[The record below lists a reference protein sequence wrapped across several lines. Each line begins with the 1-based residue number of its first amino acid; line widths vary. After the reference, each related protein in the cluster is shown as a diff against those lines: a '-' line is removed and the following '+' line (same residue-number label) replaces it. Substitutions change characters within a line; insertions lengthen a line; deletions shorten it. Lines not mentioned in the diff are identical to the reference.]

1 MFGFNSKLLLSPY
14 GCRRAHSTAV
24 HGIGL
29 SVNNIIHECLGLLR
43 IIDTVRRDEF
53 VTVFSHKHFKS
64 KKSTEEYWSAFGNVV
79 VQNVINQQTLETD
92 TLYWDQANKE
102 IYTDCYVRMFS
113 NDGFLQ
119 GFGMRSDEMAR
130 NARIFKAF
138 NSDLVV
144 VQDSTKVIIDSVN
157 FIGPLLKK

>member
-1 MFGFNSKLLLSPY
+1 MNKKLRKMGINLSRTIFKSIRNELGGKLRLVITGAAALSPTIY
-14 GCRRAHSTAV
+14 RNFEDL
-24 HGIGL
+24 GI
-29 SVNNIIHECLGLLR
+29 
-43 IIDTVRRDEF
+43 TV
-53 VTVFSHKHFKS
+53 
-64 KKSTEEYWSAFGNVV
+64 
-79 VQNVINQQTLETD
+79 
-92 TLYWDQANKE
+92 
-102 IYTDCYVRMFS
+102 
-113 NDGFLQ
+113 LQ